1 MQIASLLKE
10 KCRSCLPLTGLTRL
24 TGLGCA
30 LTCAAAQADSAL
42 APADNAVFTDEFKG
56 RSVSSADV
64 PTAPTPYRRP
74 ADWKPTAPYP
84 KTLPEIA
91 RDHAAE
97 TMARAQA
104 QMEKV
109 NAVNRAGKYAAT
121 GAGMDRHACPEWF
134 VDAKLGMF
142 VDWGLWSLAAYSPYV
157 KGARLYPDWYEY
169 KCRPEYTKA
178 DSAAAYHRKNWGAD
192 FKPDHFIGLFRG
204 DRFDAAKMMKVF
216 RRCGAKYVVP
226 FLKHHSGFC
235 LWDDPYTF
243 RDSVDSPAKRDFAR
257 EMADAA
263 RAEGLK
269 FGVYNSQA
277 DEWEYPI
284 LQDDGSIK
292 MKVWGGKVAD
302 YTPDME
308 GKASGKIAVRDFVY
322 DYIVPQMTTF
332 IDRYDPDILWYD
344 ADWSTRATEN
354 GSFDI
359 TAYFYNQ
366 AEGRKEVCCNDR
378 YGRLDPSEEAA
389 FARKGIKL
397 IGCRTVRGDFF
408 TDEWGDTAENI
419 DPKTWHPWESCSGIS
434 KAYGNHWMEELD
446 PSMVM
451 TDREFICHFTSIVA
465 RGGNLLLL
473 VNLDGQGAIPKV
485 QEARM
490 LSIGRWLEAN
500 GEAIYATRIVAPF
513 STPTVDYTRSKDGKA
528 IYAIAK
534 EPAAEVALAC
544 ALPTNARVTVLGESA
559 ALPVR
564 REGSQTVVRL
574 PPRFAHAPLPFVLK
588 IVEESR
594 PASASR
600 AHAVEGA
607 ATLNTCAEETCSVS

>member
-528 IYAIAK
+528 IYAIVK

>member
-607 ATLNTCAEETCSVS
+607 ATLNTCAEETRSVS

>member
-1 MQIASLLKE
+1 MQVVD
-10 KCRSCLPLTGLTRL
+10 RFTRFTGLS
-24 TGLGCA
+24 CA
-30 LTCAAAQADSAL
+30 LVCAAAQADTTL
-42 APADNAVFTDEFKG
+42 APADNAAFTDEFKG
-56 RSVSSADV
+56 RSAVAADV
-64 PTAPTPYRRP
+64 PTAPEKYRRP
-74 ADWKPTAPYP
+74 KNWSPAPPFP

-91 RDHAAE
+91 RDHSAE
-97 TMARAQA
+97 TIARARAQMA
-104 QMEKV
+104 KV
-109 NAVNRAGKYAAT
+109 DAVNRAGKYAAT

-134 VDAKLGMF
+134 IDAKLGMF
-142 VDWGLWSLAAYSPYV
+142 VDWGPWSIAAYSPYV

-169 KCRPEYTKA
+169 KCRPEYAAA

-204 DRFDAAKMMKVF
+204 ERFDAAKMMRVF

-235 LWDDPYTF
+235 LWDDPFTF
-243 RDSVDSPAKRDFAR
+243 RNAVHGPAKRDFAR

-263 RAEGLK
+263 RAAGLK

-284 LQDDGSIK
+284 LQDDGSIR
-292 MKVWGGKVAD
+292 MKVWGGKAAD
-302 YTPDME
+302 YTPEME
-308 GKASGKIAVRDFVY
+308 GRASGKIAVRDFVRE
-322 DYIVPQMTTF
+322 YIVPQMTAF

-344 ADWSTRATEN
+344 ADWATRATEN
-354 GSFDI
+354 GSYDI
-359 TAYFYNQ
+359 TAYFYNR

-451 TDREFICHFTSIVA
+451 SDREFICHFTSIVA

-473 VNLDGQGAIPKV
+473 VNLDAQGAIPTV
-485 QEARM
+485 QEERL
-490 LSIGRWLEAN
+490 LSIGRWLERN

-513 STPTVDYTRSKDGKA
+513 STTSVDYTRTKDGKV
-528 IYAIAK
+528 IYAIVK
-534 EPAAEVALAC
+534 EPSAEVALDC
-544 ALPTNARVTVLGESA
+544 EIPSGARVTALGESA

-564 REGSQTVVRL
+564 REGAQTVVRL
-574 PPRFAHAPLPFVLK
+574 PPRLAQANLPFVLRVNK
-588 IVEESR
+588 
-594 PASASR
+594 
-600 AHAVEGA
+600 
-607 ATLNTCAEETCSVS
+607 

>member
-451 TDREFICHFTSIVA
+451 SDREFICHFTSIVA

-607 ATLNTCAEETCSVS
+607 ATLNTCAEETRSVS

>member
-204 DRFDAAKMMKVF
+204 ERFDAAKMMKVF

-322 DYIVPQMTTF
+322 DYIVPQMTAF